1 MNCICTQSFLP
12 KTLVFPSQLFGR
24 GRAQLRVGY
33 KSGPPKRSRSL
44 GLRQSSGGPDGT
56 ATFAT
61 TDKDMV
67 KKLSYFTITLLIL
80 GINFGGIGVDAYG
93 VSAAT
98 GIHGAA
104 SHIATSF
111 PESGSLALLGS
122 ILITGATLL
131 RRKWAAHAK

>member
-1 MNCICTQSFLP
+1 
-12 KTLVFPSQLFGR
+12 
-24 GRAQLRVGY
+24 
-33 KSGPPKRSRSL
+33 
-44 GLRQSSGGPDGT
+44 
-56 ATFAT
+56 
-61 TDKDMV
+61 MV

-80 GINFGGIGVDAYG
+80 GINFGGINFGADAYG